1 MLQSQWKVT
10 CYIKSLLDSFTKKIN
25 KDLKLKHDR
34 QRKNGSR
41 NFGLKLKLSGFHSL
55 SASLFLP
62 LIFKLGFQKL
72 LKNFLPTVLQ

>member
-1 MLQSQWKVT
+1 MLQK
-10 CYIKSLLDSFTKKIN
+10 ILLDSFTKKID
-25 KDLKLKHDR
+25 KYLKWKLGR
-34 QRKNGSR
+34 QRKNDSR
-41 NFGLKLKLSGFHSL
+41 IFGLKLKLSGFHSL